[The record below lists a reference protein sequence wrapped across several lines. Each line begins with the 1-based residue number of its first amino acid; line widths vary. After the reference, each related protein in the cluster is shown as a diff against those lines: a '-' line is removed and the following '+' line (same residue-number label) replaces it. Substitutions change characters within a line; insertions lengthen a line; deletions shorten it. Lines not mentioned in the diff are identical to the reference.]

1 MNVWRMPLTSMRA
14 PVVIDLAS
22 DSYEYSWDASA
33 YWEKWMIEHSF
44 LVLPAVAKVS
54 AYLRSYKE
62 FPPRQHPAS
71 FSIDQVIEKLETTT
85 KGK

>member
-1 MNVWRMPLTSMRA
+1 VRVIAKGIIVALRGHTDMSTVRAAVWSLDQA
-14 PVVIDLAS
+14 
-22 DSYEYSWDASA
+22 
-33 YWEKWMIEHSF
+33 
-44 LVLPAVAKVS
+44 
-54 AYLRSYKE
+54 YKE